1 MKMNRS
7 SRAPEAWRMV
17 DEEQHGDLPAQGR
30 RLEAVVAALMAV
42 SESGFVVTAQFAG
55 VALQANNSRAGPA
68 RLLLAGS
75 SSHC

>member
-1 MKMNRS
+1 
-7 SRAPEAWRMV
+7 MV